1 MSKRKSSPLW
11 NHFEEVVPGKKAK
24 CGYCSRVLAVS
35 SSSIGS
41 LSRHMKSVHPTVQ
54 ISSSRQPAITPAAV
68 EAFDGDII
76 ASAEPAAVPSSS
88 GSVQGEDHRADNALF
103 VRLGQRPTAAA
114 PTMADYVQSKKTLPR
129 HRVQQ
134 LDEQLVRMI
143 AKGYHAL
150 RLVDEVEF
158 RKFVEML
165 NPGYTLPTRKT
176 LSESLLPKVYN
187 KVLETVKKQIAK
199 AAAVCITTD
208 AWTSC
213 VHDGYI
219 AVTAHFIDTETHKV
233 CTVMIGCLEFEE
245 RHTSANLKGFLE
257 AKFQEWN
264 ISQFVNVIVSD
275 NAANILSAVRL
286 GGWRSLPCYAHTLN
300 LVVQGS
306 LDALSDTMDRVKGV
320 IEYFHRSHP
329 AKKKLVEIQE
339 QMHISP
345 LKLKQDVTTRWNST
359 YDALNRLLRM
369 KEALIATLAI
379 MRPDINLPQDDWIV
393 IEKATE
399 VLKPFYEV
407 TTEISGEQ
415 YVSASKYIVLCK
427 IINRSLSKY
436 SPDGHPKLERLH
448 NALKQQMAQR
458 FGDVE
463 NKPLLCEATILDPR
477 FKKSGFSD
485 LRNFEKAVAA
495 LKLRIGSDRTLTH
508 VPVQEEATQVPA
520 PQPPKTGSIW
530 DDFDEEISALVP
542 QNPTAAGIVEFDK
555 YLDEPLIKRSEN
567 PLLWWSDRKGVYP
580 RLYRY
585 MLKRLNIAATSSSGK
600 VMAANC
606 VPALSF
612 IKDKD
617 PL

>member
-275 NAANILSAVRL
+275 SAANILSV
-286 GGWRSLPCYAHTLN
+286 CYAHTLN

-379 MRPDINLPQDDWIV
+379 M
-393 IEKATE
+393 
-399 VLKPFYEV
+399 
-407 TTEISGEQ
+407 
-415 YVSASKYIVLCK
+415 
-427 IINRSLSKY
+427 SKY

-585 MLKRLNIAATSSSGK
+585 MLKRLNIAATSLIGNSEE
-600 VMAANC
+600 
-606 VPALSF
+606 P
-612 IKDKD
+612 
-617 PL
+617 